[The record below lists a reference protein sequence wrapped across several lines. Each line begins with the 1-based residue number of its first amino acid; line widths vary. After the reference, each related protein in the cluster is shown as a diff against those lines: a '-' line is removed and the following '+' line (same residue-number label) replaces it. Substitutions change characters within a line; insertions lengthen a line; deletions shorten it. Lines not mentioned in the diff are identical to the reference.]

1 VADEKR
7 VEDKIKEMM
16 VERLFLKITPE
27 QISEQGLLTEE
38 LGLDSVSIFEIVV
51 GLEELFGISVE
62 DQEFKLESFQS
73 VRKIADFVRGKLG
86 GN

>member
-1 VADEKR
+1 MTDEKR
-7 VEDKIKEMM
+7 IEDKIKEMM
-16 VERLFLKITPE
+16 VERLFLKIAPE
-27 QISEQGLLTEE
+27 QISDEGSLTEE

-51 GLEELFGISVE
+51 GLEEMFAVSVE

-86 GN
+86 GK

>member
-1 VADEKR
+1 MADEKR